1 MKKSYLVIANYSAT
15 ASDLVEANS
24 PEEAIEKANVDVD
37 LCYEC
42 GGELSLGEIESIQVV
57 ADGGRGEVVY
67 TEE

>member
-15 ASDLVEANS
+15 ASDLVEADS
-24 PEEAIEKANVDVD
+24 PEEAIEKANVDVG

-42 GGELSLGEIESIQVV
+42 GGELNLGEIESIQVV